1 VTKQCSNSAVPIYF
15 AVFALF
21 YAVLPGAGGTE
32 VKSYDWECS
41 EATQVCSWREAVVTP
56 PKGWIEDEGWTRHY
70 QALVLFENGDKS
82 VKKPVMFLRAH
93 NGDGELTLEEYI
105 GVAQD
110 RLKKRASDASIE
122 PLPDFKR
129 AGKPSFKVFLYKKP
143 SAPDQE
149 FELIAFVKDTGAA
162 DPQESHFFQ
171 AVLSSPSMEEIERA
185 KPAFYELLRNL

>member
-1 VTKQCSNSAVPIYF
+1 MTKQCANSAVPIYF

-41 EATQVCSWREAVVTP
+41 EAKQVCSWREAVVMP

-105 GVAQD
+105 GVTQD
-110 RLKKRASDASIE
+110 RLKKRAGDTSIE

-129 AGKPSFKVFLYKKP
+129 AGQAGLQGVPVQDALGPGPGIRAHSFREEHRRCGFTGILFFPGCAFIPKHGGDGKSQARFL
-143 SAPDQE
+143 
-149 FELIAFVKDTGAA
+149 
-162 DPQESHFFQ
+162 
-171 AVLSSPSMEEIERA
+171 
-185 KPAFYELLRNL
+185 